1 MELESAV
8 KGLFIG
14 RLGRGCANAPLLA
27 INGDAVAVRP
37 FAVVAERRERRGR
50 ARGHGRAGGGRRKW
64 PAVVLCR
71 TMDGAASIWGARGV
85 RAPRAARGRT
95 GSREEEKRRE
105 EKGKRKGEKEKKKER
120 RKEKEKR
127 EEKKK
132 RGAPAGFAST
142 VASRAWRRREAER
155 TPNEENRKN

>member
-1 MELESAV
+1 MEVKGCA

-71 TMDGAASIWGARGV
+71 MTGGAASIRGARGAG
-85 RAPRAARGRT
+85 RKKRGGR
-95 GSREEEKRRE
+95 RRE
-105 EKGKRKGEKEKKKER
+105 KGKEKKKER

-132 RGAPAGFAST
+132 GGAGGIRGDGREPGVAST
-142 VASRAWRRREAER
+142 RS
-155 TPNEENRKN
+155 